1 MKTILTLSNINVNN
15 FRAMHDIVG
24 EAGYSGSLKI
34 VDEETYTLDLG
45 DVESRSRAMITE
57 QEVKIMIGE
66 LIMYTSIK
74 VTSLTTK

>member
-24 EAGYSGSLKI
+24 EAGYCGSLKI

-66 LIMYTSIK
+66 LIMFTSIK